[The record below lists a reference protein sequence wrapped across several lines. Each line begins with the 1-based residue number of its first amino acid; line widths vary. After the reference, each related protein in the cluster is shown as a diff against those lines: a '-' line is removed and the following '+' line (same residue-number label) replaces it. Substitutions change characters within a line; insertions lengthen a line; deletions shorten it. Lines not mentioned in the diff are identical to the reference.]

1 MKAFFTDDQLL
12 HDPQQYMRLGR
23 IHKPADLPSRAH
35 ALRDALALRGIA
47 LEAPRDYGRAPLE
60 GVHSTDYLDY
70 LETAYTLWRELKMRG
85 VEPGIEV
92 LPNLS
97 PYYSGTPG
105 VARAPCPSP
114 SVVARTG
121 YYISDLSC
129 PLGPHSWHSILRSAH
144 TAVAAADAVLEGGG
158 AAYALCR
165 PSGHHAHRD
174 RAGGFCFANNSAIAA
189 HRLWERHGRVAVFDV
204 DAHHGDGTQ
213 NIFYA
218 RDDVMTVSIH
228 ADPANYYPFYTG
240 YAHER
245 GVGAGEGFNLNL
257 PLPHGASNGVF
268 LNAVD
273 QGTAALREFKPEALV
288 LALGFD
294 SYKDDP
300 ISVLKLDLDAYRHI
314 GERVGALKL
323 PTVVVQEGGYM
334 VEAIG
339 PALDMFLGGFEAAR

>member
-70 LETAYTLWRELKMRG
+70 LETAYALWRELKMRG

-97 PYYSGTPG
+97 PYYSGAPG

-189 HRLWERHGRVAVFDV
+189 HRLGERHGRVAVFDV

-257 PLPHGASNGVF
+257 PLPHGASNEVF

-339 PALDMFLGGFEAAR
+339 PALDMFLSGFEAAR

>member
-1 MKAFFTDDQLL
+1 MQAFFTDDQLL
-12 HDPQQYMRLGR
+12 HDPQQFMRLGR
-23 IHKPADLPSRAH
+23 IHKPTDLPSRAH
-35 ALRDALALRGIA
+35 ALRDALAQRGIA
-47 LEAPRDYGRAPLE
+47 LAEPADYGRAPLE
-60 GVHSTDYLDY
+60 GVHSVDYLDY
-70 LETAYTLWRELKMRG
+70 LESAYAQWRALDLPG
-85 VEPGIEV
+85 VAPGIEV

-97 PYYSGTPG
+97 PYYNGTPG
-105 VARAPCPSP
+105 VPRAPCPSP
-114 SVVARTG
+114 SLVARTG

-129 PLGPHSWHSILRSAH
+129 PLGPHSWRSILRSAH
-144 TAVAAADAVLEGGG
+144 TAVAAADAVLAGDDV
-158 AAYALCR
+158 AYALCR

-174 RAGGFCFANNSAIAA
+174 RAGGFCYVNNSAIAA
-189 HRLWERHGRVAVFDV
+189 HRLWERFGRVAVFDV

-218 RDDVMTVSIH
+218 RDDVMTVSTH
-228 ADPANYYPFYTG
+228 ADPSGYYPFYTG

-257 PLPHGASNGVF
+257 PLPHGADNAVF
-268 LNAVD
+268 LQAVD
-273 QGTAALREFKPEALV
+273 QGTAALRDFAPRALV

-300 ISVLKLDLDAYRHI
+300 ISVLKLDLDAFRHI

-323 PTVVVQEGGYM
+323 PTVVVQEGGYL

-339 PALDMFLGGFEAAR
+339 PALDMFLSGFESTR